1 MIQTQF
7 CNHQIA
13 HTRLLLRV
21 PWKSHLKVLHKNG
34 HHKLTLGIINM
45 LTCFSSII
53 NYVRA
58 HSHEVHVPQGFFA
71 MAGFD
76 VPNLQRFVI
85 RSTYDFLIINL
96 ETNQAQKTHVKL
108 NSPELFSTPVL
119 MHMYMYIIH
128 IFPMPYSQCI
138 MCMYSGQHA
147 SVLEDIWRSL
157 SVQSSFLYKQYLSR
171 CFA

>member
-58 HSHEVHVPQGFFA
+58 HSHEEHVPQSFLA

-96 ETNQAQKTHVKL
+96 ETKNNKRTL
-108 NSPELFSTPVL
+108 NLIVIN
-119 MHMYMYIIH
+119 IIN
-128 IFPMPYSQCI
+128 ILPMPCSQCI
-138 MCMYSGQHA
+138 MCMYSAQHA